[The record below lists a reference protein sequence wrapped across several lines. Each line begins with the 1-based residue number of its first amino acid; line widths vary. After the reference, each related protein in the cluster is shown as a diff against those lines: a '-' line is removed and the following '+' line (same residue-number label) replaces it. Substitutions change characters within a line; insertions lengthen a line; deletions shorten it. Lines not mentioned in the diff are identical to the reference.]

1 MPLVSEALANA
12 AGPDSGGHRLH
23 EGRPRPG
30 GPLGSRCRFITLGT
44 DGFGRSDTRQALRR
58 HFETDAA
65 HVVVAVL
72 DGLRQAGEGKA
83 EEVEDAI
90 RRYGIDPESPNPGR
104 A

>member
-1 MPLVSEALANA
+1 
-12 AGPDSGGHRLH
+12 
-23 EGRPRPG
+23 
-30 GPLGSRCRFITLGT
+30 
-44 DGFGRSDTRQALRR
+44 
-58 HFETDAA
+58 
-65 HVVVAVL
+65 VVVAVL